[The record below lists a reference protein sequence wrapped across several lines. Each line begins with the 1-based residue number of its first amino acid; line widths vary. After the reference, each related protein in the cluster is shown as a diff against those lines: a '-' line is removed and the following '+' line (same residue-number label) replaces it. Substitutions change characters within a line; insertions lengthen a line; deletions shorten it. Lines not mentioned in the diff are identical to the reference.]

1 MPRSEA
7 EDSDTDL
14 RRRRTPS
21 RRRRHGPWIAAVI
34 TLAVVAALVVLA
46 IDKLNPGAVGHV
58 LSHVRPGWVALATF
72 LMASAFVARAESW
85 YAVIG
90 AAIPGNRLG
99 RAPVRRGLMI
109 GMVGSTVAPG
119 RLGEA
124 ARTWVVARR
133 LGDPARNIAV
143 VLGTVISQTLMNLVA
158 LAGLAIV
165 TFVGTALS
173 ASHADAIIGALA
185 VPVALVALALA
196 GPRLLRRAERS
207 RVRWIKRSAAWV
219 DLQLVQFRKGLV
231 VFRHPRA
238 AVHAGVFQLIAWGL
252 QLASCYIV
260 ILALS
265 LQHHASLIAAA
276 AVLLAVNLTAIV
288 PVTPSNVGVFQAACI
303 AVLAPFGV
311 SANQGLAY
319 GLLLQAIE
327 VACAFGLGVPA
338 LLREGLPLAELRRQA
353 QGRVPGPPENDRS

>member
-1 MPRSEA
+1 
-7 EDSDTDL
+7 L
-14 RRRRTPS
+14 
-21 RRRRHGPWIAAVI
+21 IAVAL
-34 TLAVVAALVVLA
+34 TLVVVAALTYFA
-46 IDKLNPGAVGHV
+46 ITKLNLSAVGHV
-58 LSHVRPGWVALATF
+58 LSHARPGWVVLAVF
-72 LMASAFVARAESW
+72 LMAIAFVARAESW
-85 YAVIG
+85 YAVVRAAVPGSRIG
-90 AAIPGNRLG
+90 RG
-99 RAPVRRGLMI
+99 PVRRGLMI

-133 LGDPARNIAV
+133 LGDPARNISL

-158 LAGLAIV
+158 LAILAII

-173 ASHADAIIGALA
+173 ASRADAIIGALA

-207 RVRWIKRSAAWV
+207 GVGWIKRSGAWIN
-219 DLQLVQFRKGLV
+219 LQLVQFRRGLV
-231 VFRHPRA
+231 VFRNPRA
-238 AVHAGVFQLIAWGL
+238 AIHASVTQLVAWAL
-252 QLASCYIV
+252 QLTSCYIV

-265 LQHHASLIAAA
+265 LQHHANLIAAA

-303 AVLAPFGV
+303 AVLSPFGV
-311 SANQGLAY
+311 NANQGLAY

-327 VACAFGLGVPA
+327 VVCAFALGVPA
-338 LLREGLPLAELRRQA
+338 LLREGLPLGELRRQFR
-353 QGRVPGPPENDRS
+353 GRLPDTPDSP

>member
-1 MPRSEA
+1 M
-7 EDSDTDL
+7 
-14 RRRRTPS
+14 
-21 RRRRHGPWIAAVI
+21 AAVV
-34 TLAVVAALVVLA
+34 TLVLVAALVVLA
-46 IDKLNPGAVGHV
+46 ITKLNLSKVGHV
-58 LSHVRPGWVALATF
+58 LAHAQPGWVALAIF
-72 LMASAFVARAESW
+72 LMAAAFVARAESW
-85 YAVIG
+85 YAVIE
-90 AAIPGNRLG
+90 AAIPHNNIG
-99 RAPVRRGLMI
+99 RGPIRRGLMI

-133 LGDPARNIAV
+133 LGDPARNVAV
-143 VLGTVISQTLMNLVA
+143 VVGTVISQTLMNLFA
-158 LAGLAIV
+158 LVVLAVI

-185 VPVALVALALA
+185 VPVALVVLALS

-207 RVRWIKRSAAWV
+207 HVNWIKRSAAWV
-219 DLQLVQFRKGLV
+219 NLQLIQFRKGLV
-231 VFRHPRA
+231 VFRHPRL
-238 AVHAGVFQLIAWGL
+238 AVHSFVMQLAAWAL
-252 QLASCYIV
+252 QLACCYVV

-265 LQHHASLIAAA
+265 LQDHANLIAAA

-327 VACAFGLGVPA
+327 VVCAFGLGVPA
-338 LLREGLPLAELRRQA
+338 LLREGLPLGELRRQFSGGTPDPA
-353 QGRVPGPPENDRS
+353 DSE

>member
-1 MPRSEA
+1 MRK
-7 EDSDTDL
+7 
-14 RRRRTPS
+14 
-21 RRRRHGPWIAAVI
+21 RRRHAPLIAVVL
-34 TLAVVAALVVLA
+34 TLAVVAGLVVLA
-46 IDKLNPGAVGHV
+46 IAKLNPGAVGHV
-58 LSHVRPGWVALATF
+58 LAHVRPGWVALATF
-72 LMASAFVARAESW
+72 LMAIAFVARAESW
-85 YAVIG
+85 FAVIRV
-90 AAIPGNRLG
+90 AVPGRTLG
-99 RAPVRRGLMI
+99 RGPVRRGLMI

-133 LGDPARNIAV
+133 LGDPARNISL
-143 VLGTVISQTLMNLVA
+143 VLGTVVSQTLMNLVA
-158 LAGLAIV
+158 LGILAAI

-185 VPVALVALALA
+185 VPVVLVCLALA
-196 GPRLLRRAERS
+196 GPRLLHRAERS
-207 RVRWIKRSAAWV
+207 KVSWIKRSAAWV
-219 DLQLVQFRKGLV
+219 NLQLVQFRKGLV
-231 VFRHPRA
+231 VFRHPSA
-238 AVHAGVFQLIAWGL
+238 AIHASATQLLAWAL
-252 QLASCYIV
+252 QLASCYVV

-265 LQHHASLIAAA
+265 LQHHANLIAAA

-327 VACAFGLGVPA
+327 VVCAFGLGVPA
-338 LLREGLPLAELRRQA
+338 LLREGLPLAELRRQFR
-353 QGRVPGPPENDRS
+353 GRLPDTPDSP